1 MVADTVFNCFGFF
14 RDICQF
20 CRQQFCYAVNLCV
33 VLKRGNKMK
42 KKNKISENS
51 RLLFD
56 YMIENKKWWLI
67 PFLAVVIFF
76 ALFIVFG
83 GNSSVMPLI
92 YALF

>member
-1 MVADTVFNCFGFF
+1 
-14 RDICQF
+14 
-20 CRQQFCYAVNLCV
+20 
-33 VLKRGNKMK
+33 MK